1 MWSPEVILLIA
12 VAFFLGGLAKGAVGL
27 GVPVIVLAFLAA
39 TIGLKEAIALIVIP
53 GFITNIWQAL
63 AGPDFTGI
71 FRRLRWL
78 LLTSVF
84 GIWAGVSIL
93 AGADTHLLVGI
104 LGTILFVY
112 SAFSLARP
120 QIAPPGEKRE
130 AWLSP
135 AIGGVSGILFGMTG
149 SYLVPG
155 IVYVQALG
163 LNRDSFVQALG
174 IVFCA
179 INLVLAV
186 FMSRYEILTGKLAL
200 ASTAC
205 VVPVAIGMAIGQ
217 RKRQLMPEETFRK
230 VLFVSLAVVGVYM
243 IVRAAL

>member
-1 MWSPEVILLIA
+1 
-12 VAFFLGGLAKGAVGL
+12 VGL
-27 GVPVIVLAFLAA
+27 GVPVIVLAILAA
-39 TIGLKEAIALIVIP
+39 PVGLKETIALIIVP
-53 GFITNIWQAL
+53 GFLTNIWQAL
-63 AGPDFTGI
+63 AGPDFRGI

-93 AGADTHLLVGI
+93 AEADTRLLIGI
-104 LGTILFVY
+104 LGIILFIY

-120 QIAPPGEKRE
+120 QVAPPGGKRE
-130 AWLSP
+130 TWLSP
-135 AIGGVSGILFGMTG
+135 AIGAVSGFLFGLTG

-163 LNRDSFVQALG
+163 MNRDAFVQALG

-179 INLVLAV
+179 INLILGL
-186 FMSRYEILTGKLAL
+186 FMSRYEIMTGKLAL

-205 VVPVAIGMAIGQ
+205 VVPVALGMIAGQ
-217 RKRQLMPEETFRK
+217 RARHLMSEQTFRTA
-230 VLFVSLAVVGVYM
+230 LFISLAVVGIYM
-243 IVRAAL
+243 IVRVVA